1 MIDSIFSPVLE
12 SIFRPVYDSRYV
24 FSMRFTPGN
33 IPTGLVTSISGT
45 RYDYLTEE
53 DEIAGIETAFPAN
66 IPTITWRGLRACT
79 AYTNYFLNSKT
90 PVTQTITFA
99 AAGTYTCYHYGT
111 GSVTV
116 SGASTGNGATVG
128 TGAGTRS
135 SAVTFTTASAG
146 MTVTFTVA
154 GSVNR
159 VSVNTGATAMPFIPT
174 GGTAV
179 ASVNEIGGYS
189 VTNPKA
195 YTAFNTVS
203 GQFSLPLKV
212 LASPAS
218 GGLTLAG
225 PVKLVRHGLIE
236 AIGGGSVA
244 TGTWVDAPVDITL
257 KLLWKDGK
265 TSFSGG
271 FKSQYPGTWGLT
283 SFPLLAGSITEQT
296 LVYLGSMTISDCKE
310 APSELIGMF
319 GTFRAEAGATESIKL
334 IGSTYKCNDVEVI
347 SGTSYVFTVS
357 NNKKAKVEPFACIT
371 LEMGLSDIVI
381 TTGQLSAWR
390 PTGTV
395 YFHST
400 GITGDIGQLSAWRPT
415 GTVSFASTGIT
426 GDIGQLSA
434 WRPTGAVYF
443 YSTGITGDIGQLS
456 AWRPTLSAYF
466 NSTGITGDIGQ
477 LSAWRPTGTVS
488 FASTGVQQCSSQNV
502 FPTSKDLRFDGCAI
516 NQTGIDNLLISA
528 VNGGLTGGSIQL
540 QGGTNAAPSTTGL
553 SAKATLVSRGWTV
566 THN

>member
-1 MIDSIFSPVLE
+1 MKE
-12 SIFRPVYDSRYV
+12 
-24 FSMRFTPGN
+24 FTPLTFITPQMLSFTALDLGN
-33 IPTGLVTSISGT
+33 IDDYAFRMIFQPGSIPAGLVTTIAGS
-45 RYDYLTEE
+45 RWDYLTEA

-66 IPTITWRGLRACT
+66 VPTITWRGLRGCT
-79 AYTNYFLNSKT
+79 SYTNYFLNSKT

-128 TGAGTRS
+128 TGVGTRS
-135 SAVTFTTASAG
+135 SAVTFTTASSG

-154 GSVNR
+154 GTVNR

-212 LASPAS
+212 LAFPAS

-236 AIGGGSVA
+236 AIGSGSVA
-244 TGTWVDAPVDITL
+244 TGTWVDAPVDMTL
-257 KLLWKDGK
+257 KLLWKEGK

-283 SFPLLAGSITEQT
+283 LFPLLAGSITEQT

-334 IGSTYKCNDVEVI
+334 TGSTYKCNDVEVI

-357 NNKKAKVEPFACIT
+357 NNKKAKVEPSACIT
-371 LEMGLSDIVI
+371 LEMGSSDIVI

-390 PTGTV
+390 PTGSV
-395 YFHST
+395 
-400 GITGDIGQLSAWRPT
+400 
-415 GTVSFASTGIT
+415 
-426 GDIGQLSA
+426 
-434 WRPTGAVYF
+434 
-443 YSTGITGDIGQLS
+443 
-456 AWRPTLSAYF
+456 YF

-477 LSAWRPTGTVS
+477 LSAWRPTGNAY
-488 FASTGVQQCSSQNV
+488 FNSTGVQQCSSQNV
-502 FPTSKDLRFDGCAI
+502 FPTSKSLRFDGCAL

-540 QGGTNAAPSTTGL
+540 HGGTNAAPSATGL
-553 SAKATLVSRGWTV
+553 AAKATLVSRGWAV